1 MYTPPRDAGV
11 ARPAPS
17 GDTAL
22 PAPPPGNIGAF
33 TAGGGSGGKDG
44 NDGRPSGEP
53 GIGEPS
59 VDGVGELATGA
70 ALSGGGVSCD
80 LPNAG
85 RLSGGTLA
93 DGSPSG
99 DVPRPP
105 GLLVAPAFGREPNGD
120 TGGAF
125 SRDGGGGEYGIATGG
140 SEETGGSVPNSSS
153 MLAAFGMGKGGGGGG
168 NGADAETLG
177 GNTRAAG
184 GGLATSGDG
193 TSSFGFGGTAGA
205 GPRNIRVNSPSP
217 STGAACG
224 AGGSAANT
232 GAATGATGGTGG
244 GLAVTGV
251 TGFVAAPNICVKSPA
266 DVAGGGG
273 ASTVA
278 G

>member
-1 MYTPPRDAGV
+1 M

-22 PAPPPGNIGAF
+22 PAPPPGNIGAL

-70 ALSGGGVSCD
+70 ALRGGGVSCD

-99 DVPRPP
+99 DEPRPP
-105 GLLVAPAFGREPNGD
+105 GLLVTPAPGGEPNGD
-120 TGGAF
+120 AGGAL
-125 SRDGGGGEYGIATGG
+125 SRDSGGAEYGIATCG
-140 SEETGGSVPNSSS
+140 SDETGGSVPNSSS
-153 MLAAFGMGKGGGGGG
+153 MLAAFGAGGGGG
-168 NGADAETLG
+168 NGTDAATLG
-177 GNTRAAG
+177 GTSGAAG
-184 GGLATSGDG
+184 GGLATNGDG
-193 TSSFGFGGTAGA
+193 TSSFGFGGKAGA

-224 AGGSAANT
+224 AGGSANI
-232 GAATGATGGTGG
+232 GATGGTGG
-244 GLAVTGV
+244 TLVETGV
-251 TGFVAAPNICVKSPA
+251 AGFVAAPNICVKSPA
-266 DVAGGGG
+266 GAAGGGG
-273 ASTVA
+273 A
-278 G
+278 